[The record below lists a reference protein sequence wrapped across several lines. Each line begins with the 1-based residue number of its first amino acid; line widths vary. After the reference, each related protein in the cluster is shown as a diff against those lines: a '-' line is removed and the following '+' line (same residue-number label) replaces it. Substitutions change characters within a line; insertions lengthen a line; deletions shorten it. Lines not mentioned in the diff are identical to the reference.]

1 MKNLSEFLKSYAEQN
16 LPVCGNAEAV
26 VDLIYWAYMESNRI
40 DNDKTN
46 ACYAALREKVSMPLR
61 EYDEVLY
68 IVSDLCLEHG
78 RLAFMEG
85 LKIGMLLMQEMENI
99 YGT

>member
-1 MKNLSEFLKSYAEQN
+1 MRTLAELLKDYVEQN
-16 LPVCGNAEAV
+16 PPACGDAQTV
-26 VDLIYWAYMESNRI
+26 VDRIYWAYMENHWI
-40 DNDKTN
+40 DNDKISKN
-46 ACYAALREKVSMPLR
+46 YSVLRKRVNMPTH

-85 LKIGMLLMQEMENI
+85 LKIGMLLMQEM
-99 YGT
+99 GKV